1 MEQKIYK
8 QNITTTLELN
18 YMPYAMSVI
27 VSRAIPEIDGFK
39 PSHRKLLYTM
49 YKMGLLTGARTKSS
63 NVVGQTMKLNP
74 HGDSAIYE
82 TLVRLTRGNEALLY
96 PFVDSKGN
104 FGKQYSRDMAYAAPR
119 YTEVK
124 LDSIC
129 NEVFKDIDRNT
140 VEFVDNYDGE
150 MKEPLF
156 LPTTFPNILVNP
168 NQGIAV
174 GMASSIC
181 SFNLKEICD
190 TTIAF
195 IKNPDIDIKAHLKA
209 PDFSTGGQLIYN
221 EKEIEQIYNT
231 GRGNFKLRSK
241 YRFDNKN
248 NCIEILEIPYTT
260 TIEIIIDKIISLIKS
275 GKIKE
280 INDIRDETDLN
291 GLRITLDIKRNTN
304 VDLLMHKLFNMTS
317 LQDNFNCN
325 FNILIDGNPRVMGV
339 KEILNEWI
347 RFRVNCL
354 KNQLQFDITKKSEK
368 VHLLEGL
375 SKILLHIDKA
385 IKIIKN
391 TEEDKNVVPN
401 LMDGFKIDE
410 VQAEFISEI
419 KLRSLNKEY
428 ILKRTSELQ
437 TLKQE
442 IDNLNQTLEDENK
455 IKAIICKQLKEISK
469 AYSKP
474 RKTEIILEEN
484 ILDVPDEHLIE
495 DYPIKIFMTNQNY
508 FKKITITSLRSAS
521 DQKLKEAD
529 TIIQEIEATNKSD
542 LIFFSNKFNVYKVK
556 AYELND
562 CKASNLGEY
571 MPNMLGLEDEEKIIY
586 MVDTLDYKGYIIF
599 GFDNGKVAKINLDS
613 YATKINRKKLINAYS
628 NKNNLIF
635 IKYILED
642 IDLIAIRD
650 NDKATLFNTSLIL
663 PKPTKN
669 SIGVQ
674 VVTLK
679 KNSSITKVLD
689 LNNIKLDDCNYYRT
703 DKIPSSGRFI
713 REKDKDIL

>member
-442 IDNLNQTLEDENK
+442 IDNLKQTLEDENK

-521 DQKLKEAD
+521 DQKLKEDD